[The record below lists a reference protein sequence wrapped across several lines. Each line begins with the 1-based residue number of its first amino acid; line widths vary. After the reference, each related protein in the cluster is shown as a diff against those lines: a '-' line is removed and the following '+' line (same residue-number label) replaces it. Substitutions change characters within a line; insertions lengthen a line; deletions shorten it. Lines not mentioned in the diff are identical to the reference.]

1 MSTPIRVLI
10 VDDHTVV
17 RDGLQALIS
26 AEAGMQVVGAASDGI
41 EAVRLARELNPDV
54 ILLDLVMP
62 RMDGVQTTLEI
73 KRDNPE
79 ARILVLTSFA
89 EDHQVFSAIKSGAM
103 GYLMKDTSSEE
114 LIQAIRDTYH
124 YRPAMQPKIARKL
137 MEDIQ
142 SQDSRE
148 NENALTEREIEIL
161 QLVALGKTN
170 QEIADDLVLSERTVR
185 THITNILAKLG
196 LSNRT
201 QAALYALREGI
212 AHIQYT
218 LPDNPG
224 EKDRGNSLE

>member
-1 MSTPIRVLI
+1 MKGGDIQVLI

-17 RDGLQALIS
+17 RDGLQALIT
-26 AEAGMQVVGAASDGI
+26 AEPGMKVVGSAADGV
-41 EAVRLARELNPDV
+41 EAVRMARELVPDV

-62 RMDGVQTTLEI
+62 RMDGVQTILEI
-73 KRDNPE
+73 KKDNPD

-89 EDHQVFSAIKSGAM
+89 ENHQVFSAIKSGAM

-114 LIQAIRDTYH
+114 LIQAIRDTYN
-124 YRPAMQPKIARKL
+124 YQPAMQPKIARQL
-137 MEDIQ
+137 MQDIQ
-142 SQDSRE
+142 SQDSKQGS
-148 NENALTEREIEIL
+148 ENALTEREIEIL

-170 QEIADDLVLSERTVR
+170 QEIADDLILSERTVR

-212 AHIQYT
+212 AHIKYT
-218 LPDNPG
+218 LPGDQLDGHNT
-224 EKDRGNSLE
+224 

>member
-1 MSTPIRVLI
+1 MADIRVLI

-26 AEAGMQVVGAASDGI
+26 AEPGMQVIGSAADGL
-41 EAVRLARELNPDV
+41 EAVRMARELEPDV

-73 KRDNPE
+73 RSENPD

-89 EDHQVFSAIKSGAM
+89 ENHQVFSAIKAGAM

-137 MEDIQ
+137 MQDIQ
-142 SQDSRE
+142 SQDKEDTDYS
-148 NENALTEREIEIL
+148 LTEREIEIL

-212 AHIQYT
+212 AHIKYT
-218 LPDNPG
+218 LPDNQLD
-224 EKDRGNSLE
+224 EER